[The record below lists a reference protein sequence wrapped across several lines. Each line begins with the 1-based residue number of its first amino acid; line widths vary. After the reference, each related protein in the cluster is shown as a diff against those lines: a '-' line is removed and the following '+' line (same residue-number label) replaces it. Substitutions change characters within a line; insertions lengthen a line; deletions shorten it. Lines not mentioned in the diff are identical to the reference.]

1 MSRKLM
7 MLVVFCTGLVL
18 SAMANPNCEAAF
30 GPNAKLNPKQDE
42 VNLPFVEDAQLQGHW
57 VSVDF
62 VDKIEDFNPSQKS
75 FRGELF
81 LQELTFLPEGKVVNS
96 GFTWTKGH
104 ILHQGDKTDSAYEI
118 KKINGQDYLFF
129 EWKSG
134 DYTCLGLTPSYYVLR
149 KEADLRTDNINMPFK
164 NDPKA
169 VGQWKAI
176 DFVTEPSQFKPGEKY
191 WRGNLYL
198 KTLTLQPN
206 GKTPMSPAI
215 TWTKG
220 HILHK
225 GDKTNSAY
233 EIKKIG
239 GKEYMFFEWKSGDY
253 VFRGQK
259 PAYYVLEKI
268 GK

>member
-1 MSRKLM
+1 MTRKLV
-7 MLVVFCTGLVL
+7 MLLVFCTGLVL
-18 SAMANPNCEAAF
+18 PVAANSDCEAAF
-30 GPNAKLNPKQDE
+30 GPNAKLNPQQDE
-42 VNLPFVEDAQLQGHW
+42 VNLPFVDDAQLQGHW

-62 VDKIEDFNPSQKS
+62 VDKIEDFNPNQKS
-75 FRGELF
+75 FRDDLF

-104 ILHQGDKTDSAYEI
+104 ILHKGDKTDSAYKI
-118 KKINGQDYLFF
+118 KQIQGQTYLFF

-149 KEADLRTDNINMPFK
+149 KDANLRTDKVDLPFK

-169 VGQWKAI
+169 VGKWKAV
-176 DFVTEPSQFKPGEKY
+176 DFVFEPSQFKPGEKF
-191 WRGNLYL
+191 WKGDLYL

-225 GDKTNSAY
+225 GDKTDSAY
-233 EIKKIG
+233 EIKKLG

-253 VFRGQK
+253 IFRGQD
-259 PAYYVLEKI
+259 PAYYVLERIEK
-268 GK
+268 